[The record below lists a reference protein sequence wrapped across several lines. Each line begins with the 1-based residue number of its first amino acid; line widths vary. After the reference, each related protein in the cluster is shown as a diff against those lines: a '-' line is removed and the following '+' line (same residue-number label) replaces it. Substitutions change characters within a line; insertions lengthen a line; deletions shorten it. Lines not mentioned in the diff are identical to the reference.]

1 MKKIYRDKIVNADE
15 NLFDNKFLFEY
26 MNWIKS
32 NEKIEIIYM
41 SELLIKRENIELY
54 KNLWNKYAMYSN
66 VYSPKDELEIFIKIF
81 NNAIKNKKKIHI
93 VWITLK
99 EEIEILEKY
108 YLELWFMREE
118 INCFNV
124 NFKIPLVTV
133 SVKIE
138 NLIWKWSDYKA
149 QKKDIFF
156 IPPVRESGQNKAMFK
171 WINRGVIAW
180 IFIEKLDE
188 KKKKYL
194 TECITWEKILP
205 LTMAKILHYNLVDI
219 WFKWN
224 KKELVINY

>member
-188 KKKKYL
+188 KKEKYL